1 MRPWIA
7 PVAVALA
14 LAGCGGGYEKYE
26 GAKGSAY
33 EIENEACGAA
43 PPEKVASDLGVRED
57 PNTSEGLERI
67 AAKASERYEEG
78 PVREGA
84 YEGCLDALR
93 NQK

>member
-1 MRPWIA
+1 MRPLVVPIA
-7 PVAVALA
+7 AALA
-14 LAGCGGGYEKYE
+14 LSGCGGGYEKYE

-33 EIENEACGAA
+33 EIEQDACGSA

-67 AAKASERYEEG
+67 AAKAAERYEEG

-84 YEGCLDALR
+84 YEGCLDGLR
-93 NQK
+93 NQR

>member
-1 MRPWIA
+1 MRRWVAPIA
-7 PVAVALA
+7 AALV
-14 LAGCGGGYEKYE
+14 LTGCGGGYEKYE

-33 EIENEACGAA
+33 EIEHEACGES

-84 YEGCLDALR
+84 YEGCLDGLR
-93 NQK
+93 KQR